1 MADEPVNAPDTPP
14 PHPAGSSG
22 EISDAEAEPH
32 FFPVSTAKLIVMS
45 FCTFGI
51 YQLYWFYKNWK
62 VESEREVFL
71 ASLLSPLLRTV
82 LVPIFCY
89 EIFFRVNNSA
99 ASLGIETRFHLGLL
113 TAAWIIVWLAG
124 NLPDP
129 YWWVSFLSVFALVP
143 VQKTVN
149 EINSR
154 LAPRHDPNNRFTKL
168 NVTVIVAGGIFWFLV
183 IAGTFIPE

>member
-1 MADEPVNAPDTPP
+1 MTDEPFNAPDTPP
-14 PHPAGSSG
+14 PHPATSSG

-45 FCTFGI
+45 FCTLGI
-51 YQLYWFYKNWK
+51 YQLYWFYKNFK
-62 VESEREVFL
+62 IESERDRL
-71 ASLLSPLLRTV
+71 ASLIPPLFRTV

-89 EIFFRVNNSA
+89 EIFFGVNKSA
-99 ASLGIETRFHLGLL
+99 ASLGIQTRFHLGLL
-113 TAAWIIVWLAG
+113 TAAWIILWLAG
-124 NLPDP
+124 RLPDP
-129 YWWVSFLSVFALVP
+129 YWLVSFLSVFALVP

-149 EINSR
+149 DINSR

-168 NVTVIVAGGIFWFLV
+168 NVTAIVAGGIIWLLV